1 MSNWGSGFV
10 VIINY
15 STPITGAIPPPG
27 TFFRITD
34 ASEIRIT
41 DTNDMRI
48 TDS

>member
-1 MSNWGSGFV
+1 MSNWGSGFIP
-10 VIINY
+10 IILY
-15 STPITGAIPPPG
+15 STAGIGPVPPPE

-41 DTNDMRI
+41 DAGDNRI